1 MAIDIA
7 GATIQPSNTALS
19 IIANS
24 ITGLNIDASNRVIL
38 SNRPSFFAEYNVA
51 AWYNFT
57 NGSFGLI
64 PFNNAIW
71 NNGSCYNTTT
81 NAFTAPV
88 TGVYYFA
95 SSLYFYKN
103 TSTSADS
110 YVHPMFF
117 VNGSSLARSAS
128 SGGEYRI
135 RGRTYYSSSYS
146 HDTQINN
153 IFRLTAGDYV
163 QLYVYGGGSLQW
175 YGNESFFS
183 GALIG

>member
-7 GATIQPSNTALS
+7 GATIQSSNTALS

-38 SNRPSFFAEYNVA
+38 SNRPSFFVEQTPAV
-51 AWYNFT
+51 WTNFS
-57 NGSFGLI
+57 NGSWAVI
-64 PFNNAIW
+64 PFNTAIW
-71 NNGSCYNTTT
+71 NNGSCYNTSTY
-81 NAFTAPV
+81 AFTAPV
-88 TGVYYFA
+88 SGVYYFA

-103 TSTSADS
+103 TSTNADS
-110 YVHPMFF
+110 YVHPGFW
-117 VNGSSLARSAS
+117 VNGSSTLRGAS
-128 SGGEYRI
+128 SGHEHRI

-153 IFRLTAGDYV
+153 IYRLTAGDYV
-163 QLYVYGGGSLQW
+163 QLYVYGGGALQW
-175 YGNESFFS
+175 YTTESFFS

>member
-7 GATIQPSNTALS
+7 GATIQSSNSASS
-19 IIANS
+19 IIANGYK
-24 ITGLNIDASNRVIL
+24 GLDIDASNRAIL
-38 SNRPSFFAEYNVA
+38 SNRPSFFAENNNA
-51 AWYNFT
+51 AWITFSNA
-57 NGSFGLI
+57 SFMPI
-64 PFNNAIW
+64 SFNNAVW
-71 NNGSCYNTTT
+71 NNGSCFNTV
-81 NAFTAPV
+81 NSAFTAPV

-103 TSTSADS
+103 TSTGADS
-110 YVHPMFF
+110 YVHPMFY

-128 SGGEYRI
+128 TGGEYRI

-163 QLYVYGGGSLQW
+163 QLYVYGGGILQW